1 MQVFFSSRDPEAA
14 SLRDLVVERIRFGLR
29 RFSARVPRATVQLS
43 DLNGPRGGIDK
54 RCRIELH
61 VGGGA
66 QRVVVSTVAG
76 DWRTALNDALSRA
89 VRHALRNVERTQVR
103 RARPLALLPNV

>member
-1 MQVFFSSRDPEAA
+1 MQVFFTSRDPEAA

-29 RFSARVPRATVQLS
+29 RFSTRVPRATVQLS

-54 RCRIELH
+54 HCRIELL
-61 VGGGA
+61 VGGGT
-66 QRVVVSTVAG
+66 QRVVVTTVAA

-89 VRHALRNVERTQVR
+89 VRHTLRTLDRTTGR
-103 RARPLALLPNV
+103 RDRPLRLMPQS